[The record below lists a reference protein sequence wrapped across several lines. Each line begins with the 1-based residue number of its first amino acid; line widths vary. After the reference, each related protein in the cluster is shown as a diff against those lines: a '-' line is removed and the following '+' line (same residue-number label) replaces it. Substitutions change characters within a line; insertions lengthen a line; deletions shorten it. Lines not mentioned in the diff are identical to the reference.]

1 MDEILVRA
9 GIFHGVEPS
18 AVAALT
24 EQLQPETFPSRHR
37 VFDEGEPGDR
47 LYIVTAGKIKLG
59 RRSPDGR
66 ENLLAIVGPS
76 DMFGELAIFDPG
88 PRTASA
94 TTLTEVR
101 AVSMGRGALM
111 TWIEK
116 RPEIAEQLLRVLAR
130 RLRRTND
137 NLADLIFTDVPG
149 RVAKALLQLAQRFG
163 TQEAGALRVTHDLS
177 QEEIAQLVGA
187 SRETV
192 NKALA
197 DFAHRGW
204 LRVEGKTVLIADPE
218 RLARRAR

>member
-1 MDEILVRA
+1 MASLA
-9 GIFHGVEPS
+9 
-18 AVAALT
+18 
-24 EQLQPETFPSRHR
+24 EQLQPEAFPSRHR

-94 TTLTEVR
+94 TTITEVR

-116 RPEIAEQLLRVLAR
+116 RPEIAEQLFLGVNTIKTYIRSAYRKIRVDR
-130 RLRRTND
+130 R
-137 NLADLIFTDVPG
+137 
-149 RVAKALLQLAQRFG
+149 
-163 TQEAGALRVTHDLS
+163 S
-177 QEEIAQLVGA
+177 QAVIWGFEHGL
-187 SRETV
+187 
-192 NKALA
+192 
-197 DFAHRGW
+197 
-204 LRVEGKTVLIADPE
+204 DP
-218 RLARRAR
+218 ARARSAPPGGGRLCLR